1 MLTLPIYQSLA
12 PSLWPLEAP
21 EMSVLGC
28 HTNYYVVLPLEQVCI
43 TATPHFFIFP
53 TRLDV
58 PRGSQQELCISK
70 TSPRPKIQNNS
81 HRKHWS
87 QSSAGNTMLEFN
99 CFRLDLYSPCF
110 CERAKFIYLSST
122 FLGGR
127 EGEVLNKIMHINCTA
142 YNESESRSVT
152 YDSLRPHG
160 LVHGIT

>member
-28 HTNYYVVLPLEQVCI
+28 HTNYYLVLPLEQVCN

-58 PRGSQQELCISK
+58 PRGSQQELRISK

-87 QSSAGNTMLEFN
+87 QSSAGNMMPELN

-110 CERAKFIYLSST
+110 CERAKFIYPPLS
-122 FLGGR
+122 LGGR
-127 EGEVLNKIMHINCTA
+127 VGQVLNKIMHIKCTA
-142 YNESESRSVT
+142 YNESESHSVM
-152 YDSLRPHG
+152 YDSLWPHG